1 MPKLANPPRPKG
13 WQTPPLVEAEEGD
26 KVVTH
31 SEIEAYRQCPLKWK
45 LAYDE
50 RWIKQDRIDDHPLTK
65 GILWHDVM
73 EIHYHGLKQIQ
84 DGVWGEAQGLDHI
97 ARGVAELLF
106 DQQTGEQSE
115 LQSLVWWMYQ
125 GHLEKWGND
134 PQWEILAVEQKF
146 QARLRDPQGRATRFL
161 VKGKLDLVV
170 RDRKTRKIWIVDH
183 KSGLNL
189 PDEMELDLADQ
200 FGVYAWLLA
209 QYGIEV
215 IGVIHSA
222 NRTTRNQGDFDENWI
237 LQEDGTYKPIKAG
250 MKKQELD
257 QRLRRTLLNRGK
269 GEMESIARDFWAVTV
284 NAYPE
289 YADMEALPMYSSPD
303 PRQCGWK
310 CDFLDAHLMARKG
323 RDIRSVL
330 KEQGFEQH
338 FEERY

>member
-1 MPKLANPPRPKG
+1 MPKLKNPPRPKG
-13 WQTPPLVEAEEGD
+13 WKVPPMIEVEEGD
-26 KVVTH
+26 KVITH

-50 RWIKQDRIDDHPLTK
+50 RWTKQDRVDDHPLTK

-73 EIHYHGLKQIQ
+73 DIHYTGLKMIQ
-84 DGVWGEAQGLDHI
+84 DGVWAEDQGLDHI
-97 ARGVAELLF
+97 ARNVAELLWPQ
-106 DQQTGEQSE
+106 DGTEQSD
-115 LQSLVWWMYQ
+115 LQKLVWWMYQ
-125 GHLEKWGND
+125 GHLEKYGND

-146 QARLRDPQGRATRFL
+146 QARLKDPRGRATRYVL
-161 VKGKLDLVV
+161 KGKLDLVI

-183 KSGLNL
+183 KSGQNL

-200 FGVYAWLLA
+200 FGVYAWLLGEA
-209 QYGIEV
+209 GIEV

-222 NRTTRNQGDFDENWI
+222 NRTHQNAGDKPENQDEHGNP
-237 LQEDGTYKPIKAG
+237 LKSTQ
-250 MKKQELD
+250 KKQDLD

-269 GEMESIARDFWAVTV
+269 GEIQSIARDFWAVTV

-289 YADMEALPMYSSPD
+289 YSDLEPLPLYSSPD

-323 RDIRSVL
+323 RDIRAVL
-330 KEQGFEQH
+330 EEQGFVQH